1 MMNAHLTHSPAP
13 RRTAL
18 LCGVT
23 AVALLGLGGCH
34 APAASGWSG
43 YVEGDYVYIAAPVA
57 GTLATLAVQAGQTV
71 PAGAPL
77 FTLDATPNQA
87 ARAEAEARVRA
98 AEAQASNAA
107 KGRREDEVSVVRAQL
122 AQARAQA
129 ERAQAEWL
137 RQQALVAQ
145 GFISASRLDDAA
157 TARTQARDRVAELE
171 ASLRVAQLPAR
182 TDERT
187 SAAAQVEAAKQA
199 ERQLQWR
206 EQQAVQAAPAAG
218 LVADTFWRAGEYV
231 PAGQPV
237 LALLPPE
244 ARKARFY
251 VPEAELGGLAPGQ
264 AVQLRCDGCGAPIA
278 ARITRIAAQPEYT
291 PPVIY
296 SNSQRAKLVFMV
308 EARAEPADATRLHP
322 GQPVDVR
329 PVAAAAKP

>member
-1 MMNAHLTHSPAP
+1 MNAHLTPWPGHGA
-13 RRTAL
+13 RAAL
-18 LCGVT
+18 L
-23 AVALLGLGGCH
+23 ALVAPVSLGLGGCH
-34 APAASGWSG
+34 APAASGWPG

-57 GTLATLAVQAGQTV
+57 GTLATLSVQAGQTV
-71 PAGAPL
+71 AAGAPL

-87 ARAEAEARVRA
+87 ANAEAEARVRA
-98 AEAQASNAA
+98 AQAQADNAA
-107 KGRREDEVSVVRAQL
+107 KGRRDDEIAVVRAQL

-182 TDERT
+182 SDERA
-187 SAAAQVEAAKQA
+187 SAAAQVDAAQQA
-199 ERQLQWR
+199 QRQLQWR
-206 EQQAVQAAPAAG
+206 AQQAVQAAPAAG

-251 VPEAELGGLAPGQ
+251 VPEAELGRLAPGQ
-264 AVQLRCDGCGAPIA
+264 AVQLRCDGCGGPIA
-278 ARITRIAAQPEYT
+278 ARISRIATQPEYT

-296 SNSQRAKLVFMV
+296 SNTQRARLVFMV
-308 EARAEPADATRLHP
+308 EARPEPADATRLHP
-322 GQPVDVR
+322 GQPVDVTL
-329 PVAAAAKP
+329 VVAAAKP

>member
-1 MMNAHLTHSPAP
+1 MNTHTAPHARLRPLGLLAATAIALTA
-13 RRTAL
+13 
-18 LCGVT
+18 
-23 AVALLGLGGCH
+23 LGGCH

-43 YVEGDYVYIAAPVA
+43 YAEGDYVYIAAPVA
-57 GTLATLAVQAGQTV
+57 GTLATLSVQAGQTV
-71 PAGAPL
+71 AAGAPL

-87 ARAEAEARVRA
+87 ARAEADARVRA
-98 AEAQASNAA
+98 AQAQADNAG
-107 KGRREDEVSVVRAQL
+107 KGRREDEVAVIRAQL

-157 TARTQARDRVAELE
+157 TARAQARDRVAELE

-182 TDERT
+182 SDERA
-187 SAAAQVEAAKQA
+187 SAAAQVEAAQQA
-199 ERQLQWR
+199 QRQLQWR
-206 EQQAVQAAPAAG
+206 EQQAMQSAPAAG
-218 LVADTFWRAGEYV
+218 LVTDTFWRAGEYV

-251 VPEAELGGLAPGQ
+251 VPEAELGGLTLGQ
-264 AVQLRCDGCGAPIA
+264 AVSLQCDGCGAPIP
-278 ARITRIAAQPEYT
+278 ARITRIATQPEYT

-296 SNSQRAKLVFMV
+296 SNSQRAKLVFLV
-308 EARAEPADATRLHP
+308 EARPEPAVATRLHP
-322 GQPVDVR
+322 GQPLDVH